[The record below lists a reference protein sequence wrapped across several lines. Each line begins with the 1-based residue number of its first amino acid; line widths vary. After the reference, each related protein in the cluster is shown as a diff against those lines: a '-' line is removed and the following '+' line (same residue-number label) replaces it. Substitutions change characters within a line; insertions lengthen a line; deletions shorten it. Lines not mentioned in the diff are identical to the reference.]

1 MKLSI
6 KNNAL
11 AIAIM
16 LFSTQVM
23 AQTKSLN
30 LKDLIQIGLE
40 QNYNIQLSKLDEA
53 IVEKQIVET
62 RGLTL
67 PQVNGTGNIINNYK
81 RQVLVLPAGLGGGT
95 GEGSRKIEAGTNY
108 SSALGVEA
116 TQALFDVAALQ
127 GLKAA
132 KAGRVYARVNT
143 QQTQEQVVNDI
154 AQQYYQILSSMEE
167 VKLQHYTIEIMQQ
180 LVQAS
185 EGKYNNGLLRKVDV
199 DRLKVNLINAQS
211 KLTQAQNDVDV
222 KTNQLKVTL
231 GLPYNTSILLDSM
244 KIDETSLQVA
254 LQQQQYNPDA
264 STDLKL
270 LDTQIKL
277 STLERN
283 ATRAANYPK
292 LNAFANY
299 NYNMA
304 SDKFSDLYKG
314 TDPAISYGMGSVG
327 VRLSIP
333 LFSGFSR
340 SSKVAQ
346 NNIKIHQL
354 EKQRQA
360 TAITLEAKNESA
372 RIQMEN
378 TLTTARAQQENVKL
392 SETVYKSNR
401 SNYTLG
407 LSSLTDLLDSQTS
420 FLEAKNIYTKSIIN
434 YKLAE
439 LELMRSNGT
448 ILNLIN

>member
-1 MKLSI
+1 
-6 KNNAL
+6 
-11 AIAIM
+11 
-16 LFSTQVM
+16 
-23 AQTKSLN
+23 
-30 LKDLIQIGLE
+30 
-40 QNYNIQLSKLDEA
+40 
-53 IVEKQIVET
+53 
-62 RGLTL
+62 
-67 PQVNGTGNIINNYK
+67 
-81 RQVLVLPAGLGGGT
+81 
-95 GEGSRKIEAGTNY
+95 
-108 SSALGVEA
+108 
-116 TQALFDVAALQ
+116 
-127 GLKAA
+127 
-132 KAGRVYARVNT
+132 
-143 QQTQEQVVNDI
+143 
-154 AQQYYQILSSMEE
+154 
-167 VKLQHYTIEIMQQ
+167 
-180 LVQAS
+180 
-185 EGKYNNGLLRKVDV
+185 
-199 DRLKVNLINAQS
+199 
-211 KLTQAQNDVDV
+211 
-222 KTNQLKVTL
+222 
-231 GLPYNTSILLDSM
+231 
-244 KIDETSLQVA
+244 
-254 LQQQQYNPDA
+254 
-264 STDLKL
+264 
-270 LDTQIKL
+270 
-277 STLERN
+277 
-283 ATRAANYPK
+283 
-292 LNAFANY
+292 
-299 NYNMA
+299 
-304 SDKFSDLYKG
+304 FSDLYKG

-392 SETVYKSNR
+392 SETVYESNR

>member
-67 PQVNGTGNIINNYK
+67 PQVNGTGNITNNYK

-231 GLPYNTSILLDSM
+231 GLPYNTSILLDIM

-392 SETVYKSNR
+392 SETVYESNR

>member
-1 MKLSI
+1 M
-6 KNNAL
+6 
-11 AIAIM
+11 
-16 LFSTQVM
+16 
-23 AQTKSLN
+23 
-30 LKDLIQIGLE
+30 
-40 QNYNIQLSKLDEA
+40 
-53 IVEKQIVET
+53 
-62 RGLTL
+62 
-67 PQVNGTGNIINNYK
+67 
-81 RQVLVLPAGLGGGT
+81 
-95 GEGSRKIEAGTNY
+95 
-108 SSALGVEA
+108 EA

-392 SETVYKSNR
+392 SETVYESNR